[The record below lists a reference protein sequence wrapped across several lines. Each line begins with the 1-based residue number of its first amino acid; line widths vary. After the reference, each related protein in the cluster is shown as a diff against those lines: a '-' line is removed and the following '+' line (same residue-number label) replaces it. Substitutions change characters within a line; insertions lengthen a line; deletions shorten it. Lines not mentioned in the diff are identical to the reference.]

1 MDAKINAYGKI
12 IFNVSK
18 FKGTFGIEK
27 LGNPPLTLAR
37 SPTLGISILRAS
49 TNTVVKS
56 IATKVDG
63 TTFVSLG
70 KNHMTNI
77 VSITKTIE

>member
-1 MDAKINAYGKI
+1 M
-12 IFNVSK
+12 IFKVSK

-27 LGNPPLTLAR
+27 LGKPPLTLAK
-37 SPTLGISILRAS
+37 SPTLGISILRAR

-63 TTFVSLG
+63 TTFVIMALKSSCAL
-70 KNHMTNI
+70 
-77 VSITKTIE
+77 TKTLMSFWKKHVLRRF

>member
-1 MDAKINAYGKI
+1 M

-18 FKGTFGIEK
+18 LNGTFGIEK
-27 LGNPPLTLAR
+27 LGKPPLTLAK
-37 SPTLGISILRAS
+37 SPTLGISILRAR

-63 TTFVSLG
+63 TIFVILG
-70 KNHMTNI
+70 KNQITNM
-77 VSITKTIE
+77 VSNTNSIE